1 LPPIVSGYQLPV
13 PVPADRL
20 GNEDAADEGMPLM
33 AGILL
38 RAAGEAL
45 LAASSTA
52 LFLFWVRPELQRRRA
67 SRLAFAVA
75 VALALV
81 VPVRLLMA
89 SLVPVPFFVLVGS
102 TMLLVAVRL
111 FPGVLIRVTGG
122 ARPMAPA
129 AEAILQ
135 RINLALGRYEAG
147 DPPGA
152 TAQLEQLNA
161 LRTPDTERYIDLWL
175 RYVEEERARRKGIRE
190 SSSTTLRQIGEEAE
204 RLTPRIDPPEPRRAW
219 AVVGLAALI
228 GAGPALIAARACIS
242 VETLLP
248 TSASEEILDGSL
260 PVTPALKSQPEPGAT
275 ILYDAPW
282 DLEAAAEARHDP
294 DTRAQLVEAGFVR
307 AHATIWRATDGFQLS
322 SDVFVFR
329 DAAGALSFHRDV
341 NRYACQFSNEA
352 FSARN
357 GIGLQVRWSSGDRIV
372 EQISWVSGPRRYV
385 VSVGAL
391 SPPADHSRVRRLA
404 DHVLRDIG
412 T

>member
-1 LPPIVSGYQLPV
+1 
-13 PVPADRL
+13 
-20 GNEDAADEGMPLM
+20 
-33 AGILL
+33 
-38 RAAGEAL
+38 
-45 LAASSTA
+45 
-52 LFLFWVRPELQRRRA
+52 
-67 SRLAFAVA
+67 

-81 VPVRLLMA
+81 VPVRLLTA

-122 ARPMAPA
+122 ARPMAPD

-147 DPPGA
+147 DHPGA

-161 LRTPDTERYIDLWL
+161 LRTPDTKRYIDLWL

-242 VETLLP
+242 VETFLP
-248 TSASEEILDGSL
+248 TSASEEILDESL

-294 DTRAQLVEAGFVR
+294 NTRAQLVEAGFVG